1 MSAWLKDSKF
11 PTTRSGKLYLSVEE
25 VERIEKSLYKLSP
38 DIIRYNKQKAEEERK
53 QPFGIPTFKKNLKKK
68 QREKIKEIL
77 SPLTETIHWLDY
89 PELGK

>member
-1 MSAWLKDSKF
+1 MSAWLKDSNC

-38 DIIRYNKQKAEEERK
+38 DLIRYNKQKEEEERK
-53 QPFGIPTFKKNLKKK
+53 QPNK
-68 QREKIKEIL
+68 QKEKIKQIL

-89 PELGK
+89 EAD